1 MFITEIME
9 TAPIIVH
16 PKTTV
21 AEVREAMLQ
30 GGQSRVIV
38 VEEGRVVGIVTDT
51 DLLKGPDPSLPVEEI
66 MSRQVIKV
74 YEDQSIREAGRL
86 MLRYGVNGLPVV
98 SREEKLLGVLTA
110 RNIVHWYM
118 QDDEK
123 AKLTL
128 EGAAIY
134 LAMTRS
140 RTYEHYW
147 LEKIQSYGF
156 KGAITQVGTGG
167 EKLGVKLRESA
178 IAAAIA
184 RGVISE
190 DMREKVAVS
199 NAVRDAYMQLALINP
214 GLGGGFKVSVVRGEG
229 RVSVVI
235 FGRFGHA
242 LADGPEQLAVGYS
255 VI

>member
-1 MFITEIME
+1 ME
-9 TAPIIVH
+9 QH
-16 PKTTV
+16 PLVIEK
-21 AEVREAMLQ
+21 EATLEEARRLMLQ
-30 GGQSRVIV
+30 AGQSRVIV
-38 VEEGRVVGIVTDT
+38 VEGERVVGLLTDT
-51 DLLKGPDPSLPVEEI
+51 DLLRQPDLTAPVEKV
-66 MSRQVIKV
+66 MSRQVVRV
-74 YEDQSIREAGRL
+74 YEDQSVREAGRL
-86 MLRYGVNGLPVV
+86 MLRHQVNGLPVV
-98 SREEKLLGVLTA
+98 SREERLLGLVTA
-110 RNIVHWYM
+110 RNILGWYM

-123 AKLTL
+123 ARLSL

-147 LEKIQSYGF
+147 LEKIQAYGF
-156 KGAITQVGTGG
+156 KGAITQVGAGG
-167 EKLGVKLRESA
+167 EKLGVKLREST

-190 DMREKVAVS
+190 EMREKVAVS

-214 GLGGGFKVSVVRGEG
+214 GLGGGFKVAVVRGEG